1 MPAVLPA
8 IAMPAPMLTSLQ
20 ILLPDRIDREFRRWA
35 KRTPGSSWPSWGG
48 HVTLLPRVAIAH
60 LDQATLRQR
69 IEAVCARYEPFQI
82 YIDEILHDADYTRP
96 GYEGVFLRMR
106 TSSNE
111 AATAEVRD
119 VDKLVYLNGEIN
131 PEDETLELPAVELEA
146 VEPEYIEPEPVEV
159 LTLDL
164 SASDLSEIG
173 SVAVYDA
180 PAPEA
185 EPPRELVDEEA
196 AAREWP
202 QERPQERPQEQAEEI
217 SGAGGA
223 ALGYHRLNQLRNDL
237 LAALAE
243 GAEPDSETA
252 EALRAAQRRE
262 FRPHLT
268 LALSL
273 SELEA
278 QEIVEAARAAGL
290 EARFTVRRVW
300 LLLFDRAATTAQ
312 NTQRIEFSL
321 GKERTLSMRNLSRAV
336 DLRRDKSPAAPA
348 APAQPGQRELSE
360 ANAAEATTEGTTP

>member
-1 MPAVLPA
+1 
-8 IAMPAPMLTSLQ
+8 MLTSLQ

-48 HVTLLPRVAIAH
+48 HVTLLPRVAIDH

-69 IEAVCARYEPFQI
+69 IEAVCARHEPFQI

-106 TSSNE
+106 SSSERTVKSE
-111 AATAEVRD
+111 ARAADVSAYANGQAGAE
-119 VDKLVYLNGEIN
+119 E
-131 PEDETLELPAVELEA
+131 ETLELPAVALA
-146 VEPEYIEPEPVEV
+146 ADGLAYTQPEYMEPEPVEV

-180 PAPEA
+180 PAREA
-185 EPPRELVDEEA
+185 ERPSELIKEGLVT
-196 AAREWP
+196 REWP
-202 QERPQERPQEQAEEI
+202 QEQAEREI
-217 SGAGGA
+217 AGVGGD
-223 ALGYHRLNQLRNDL
+223 ALGYHRLNRLRNDL

-243 GAEPDSETA
+243 GAGAESETA
-252 EALRAAQRRE
+252 EALQAARRRE

-273 SELEA
+273 SEPEA

-336 DLRRDKSPAAPA
+336 DLRRDKSPAVTPA
-348 APAQPGQRELSE
+348 ASAQPSQPERP
-360 ANAAEATTEGTTP
+360 EATTAEDTSEGTTL